1 VAPFSTLLR
10 VPVAFLLCAP
20 AVVPALVAAQSLPDP
35 ESYFG
40 FAMGTDEKLARWDGI
55 LEYFE
60 VLAAGSDR
68 IRVDTLGP
76 TTLGNPFVTV
86 TLSSASNLTRLDEIT
101 EVSSVLSKGRVSEN
115 EAMRLA
121 ADLPATVVI
130 NHTIHST
137 EIGSSQ
143 TGVDLVYQMVSSN
156 DPEILEILD
165 NVVTVLIPSTNP
177 DGQIMVVDWYNQV
190 VGTDHWDTR
199 MPYLYHHY
207 AGHDNNRDYFQGA
220 LIETRYWFDVM
231 FRRNFAQ
238 VYLDQHQMGGG
249 GPRMFVPPYP
259 NPMNPLIHPLL
270 WQGIQFMG
278 GGIVRDLQAA
288 GKQGVVSGTMYRIF
302 GQEGALT
309 ERYHNVIGLLTET
322 ASANLASPD
331 TVTLEQ
337 VESSANPV
345 RGLAAYEFSMEMPD
359 PWWGGEWKLG
369 DIVEYQTVAAFSV
382 LRQTARFR
390 RDYVL
395 GRWQMAKETMER
407 ARESGPYAFVIAAG
421 QRDALTAADFARR
434 LVRQGIEVH
443 RAEDSFEAIPTVLDT
458 VVNIAGIRQPL
469 TAMGGGDTED
479 EGDTVVEVVSR
490 RFDAGSFVVVV
501 AQPSR
506 AAVMDLL
513 EPRYLP
519 IRDVYPDGPFL
530 RMYDAAAYTMG
541 MQMGVEAVRIEEPF
555 DVTMALLEDVPEPTV
570 SAPRQATLWYA
581 LNPEINQSYRVANA
595 LMAEGF
601 EVHRAE
607 GEVALDG
614 QPVRGAFL
622 VPADQ
627 PDVASA
633 MQRIAAGV
641 PVFSDPRD
649 VPATRRMEA
658 SRVGLYQGWAGSM
671 DEGWTRLLLEEFGFP
686 SRTLSNEDMRD
697 PDLPNRVDVVIIPAE
712 MSLDRFIEGF
722 DEDSIPAGY
731 AGGIG
736 EEGVDNLKAFVRAGG
751 TLVTLERGDQIV
763 LDRFD
768 VPIRDALEGMGGE
781 DFFLPASLL
790 RLELSPTHGLS
801 AGSAPTVYAK
811 WASGRAYE
819 PTGWEGEAGS
829 IQVVGKWAEEPD
841 DVLAAGQLVG
851 SEYLAGRGAI
861 LDVEYGAGRILMF
874 GFRVQHRMQTH
885 GTFRLLFNTLYG
897 GGRPAA

>member
-1 VAPFSTLLR
+1 MVPFKMLPRVFVAVL
-10 VPVAFLLCAP
+10 FLAP
-20 AVVPALVAAQSLPDP
+20 AAISAQALPDP

-86 TLSSASNLTRLDEIT
+86 TLSSASNLSRLDEIT
-101 EVSSVLSKGRVSEN
+101 EASSVLSKGRISED
-115 EAMRLA
+115 EATRLA
-121 ADLPATVVI
+121 DDLPATVVI
-130 NHTIHST
+130 NHNIHST

-143 TGVDLVYQMVSSN
+143 TGVDLVYRMATSTT
-156 DPEILEILD
+156 PEILEILD

-190 VGTDHWDTR
+190 VGTEHWDVR

-220 LIETRYWFDVM
+220 LVETRYWFDVM
-231 FRRNFAQ
+231 FRRNFPQ
-238 VYLDQHQMGGG
+238 VYLDQHQMGGNG
-249 GPRMFVPPYP
+249 VRMFVPPYP

-337 VESSANPV
+337 VESSANPG
-345 RGLAAYEFSMEMPD
+345 RGLDAYEFSMEMPD

-390 RDYVL
+390 KDYVL

-407 ARESGPYAFVIAAG
+407 ARESGPYAFVISAG
-421 QRDALTAADFARR
+421 QRDELTAADFARR

-458 VVNIAGIRQPL
+458 VVNIAGIRQPI
-469 TAMGGGDTED
+469 TPAVDGDEESEGED
-479 EGDTVVEVVSR
+479 AEGEGDPAAMEPEVVEVEAVSR
-490 RFDAGSFVVVV
+490 EVVPRRFEAGSFIVMV
-501 AQPSR
+501 AQPAR

-519 IRDVYPDGPFL
+519 IRNLYPDGPFL
-530 RMYDAAAYTMG
+530 RMYDAAAYTMA
-541 MQMGVEAVRIEEPF
+541 MQMGVESVRIEEPF
-555 DVTMALLEDVPEPTV
+555 DVSMTPLGAVPDPTV
-570 SAPRQATLWYA
+570 SAPRQANHWYA
-581 LNPEINQSYRVANA
+581 LNPEINQSYKVANA
-595 LMAEGF
+595 LMADGF
-601 EVHRAE
+601 AVHRAE
-607 GEVALDG
+607 GEVVLG
-614 QPVRGAFL
+614 GEPVRGAFL
-622 VPADQ
+622 VPVDQ
-627 PDVASA
+627 PGIGSA
-633 MQRIAAGV
+633 MQRMAAGV

-649 VPATRRMEA
+649 IPPTRRVEP
-658 SRVGLYQGWAGSM
+658 SRVGLYQGWPGSM
-671 DEGWTRLLLEEFGFP
+671 DEGWTRLLLEQFGFP
-686 SRTLSNEDMRD
+686 SHTLSNDDIRD
-697 PDLPNRVDVVIIPAE
+697 PELLSRVDAVIIPAE
-712 MSLDRFIEGF
+712 IS
-722 DEDSIPAGY
+722 
-731 AGGIG
+731 
-736 EEGVDNLKAFVRAGG
+736 
-751 TLVTLERGDQIV
+751 
-763 LDRFD
+763 
-768 VPIRDALEGMGGE
+768 
-781 DFFLPASLL
+781 
-790 RLELSPTHGLS
+790 
-801 AGSAPTVYAK
+801 
-811 WASGRAYE
+811 
-819 PTGWEGEAGS
+819 
-829 IQVVGKWAEEPD
+829 
-841 DVLAAGQLVG
+841 
-851 SEYLAGRGAI
+851 LAG
-861 LDVEYGAGRILMF
+861 
-874 GFRVQHRMQTH
+874 
-885 GTFRLLFNTLYG
+885 
-897 GGRPAA
+897 